1 MQKIFCPECGRET
14 QVNGDREFA
23 FCPECGNKIMIPKS
37 KPAHPA
43 EPSNDANAAPSGGAA
58 AEPSVD
64 TAKAPGNVKAED
76 ENYNPVVTSKLEEVD
91 FYYKLSFEKKEFENT
106 SEEPVYYLK
115 AQDILVDLS
124 ELYPDD
130 YRIWWEL
137 CKPIDYMCSDTGADV
152 YNQYSINEN
161 YFGKALDKAE
171 LSKKRILV
179 EQHDQ
184 YIKNKE
190 AAKELAAKRLEEEE
204 KARAAK
210 ELAEKRAM
218 EEKLERERKRQ
229 EQEKKRAEEEEKA
242 HAAIL
247 LAEKKAKEEKLER
260 ERKQR
265 EREERQKAEAE
276 RKRIEEER
284 KREEQKRIEEE
295 KALAAEIEGALE
307 SSKPLWAALLSKDY
321 SKIDN
326 TYFEMPQANNQT
338 IIGVFKLVSN
348 MLYLSSYRIDGNKGN
363 TVYQEQG
370 FALQFNAD
378 GYGIKFNN
386 RPVMIKGHIPPDN
399 TLRVFETRSGALYIN
414 KIMLK
419 RDSEYI
425 ASIMRSAKKSHF
437 SNAKIFS

>member
-1 MQKIFCPECGRET
+1 MQKIFCPECGHET

-37 KPAHPA
+37 KPAPPA
-43 EPSNDANAAPSGGAA
+43 EPSNDTDAAPSRDTA
-58 AEPSVD
+58 AEPSID
-64 TAKAPGNVKAED
+64 TAEAPGNVKAED

-137 CKPIDYMCSDTGADV
+137 CKPIDYMCSDTGADIH
-152 YNQYSINEN
+152 NQYSINEN

-171 LSKKRILV
+171 LSKKRMLV
-179 EQHDQ
+179 EQHDR

-204 KARAAK
+204 KARTAK
-210 ELAEKRAM
+210 ELA
-218 EEKLERERKRQ
+218 
-229 EQEKKRAEEEEKA
+229 EKKRAEEEEKA
-242 HAAIL
+242 HAAML
-247 LAEKKAKEEKLER
+247 LAEKKPQEETLER
-260 ERKQR
+260 ETPQHEKDDRKT
-265 EREERQKAEAE
+265 AEAE
-276 RKRIEEER
+276 IKRAEEET

-295 KALAAEIEGALE
+295 KALAAEREDALE
-307 SSKPLWAALLSKDY
+307 SSKPLWTSLLGKDY

-370 FALQFNAD
+370 FAMQFNAD
-378 GYGIKFNN
+378 GYGVKFNN
-386 RPVMIKGHIPPDN
+386 RPVMIKGYIPPDN
-399 TLRVFETRSGALYIN
+399 TLRVFEMRSGALYVN

-419 RDSEYI
+419 SDSEYI